1 MVDTIVG
8 FIWVC
13 VTPPIG
19 LAVVKNGISGGLAVT
34 LQSAAAALATKTPN
48 IAINSVPSLN
58 EGFHKKDQPYI
69 ENGKTIHKLIS

>member
-19 LAVVKNGISGGLAVT
+19 AAVVTNGISGGLAVT
-34 LQSAAAALATKTPN
+34 LLSAAAIATKAPN

-58 EGFHKKDQPYI
+58 EGFHTKDQPYI
-69 ENGKTIHKLIS
+69 EAGKKIHKLIS